1 MVSPWS
7 PQSLVEE
14 SQDSNSNRNLE
25 ARTKEREHG
34 GALLT
39 DLLTLIHSG
48 VAPPTVSHI
57 DP

>member
-1 MVSPWS
+1 M
-7 PQSLVEE
+7 VEE